1 METQREVFQRERNRE
16 NKKEVEGKEYS
27 RDYRVNYFR
36 YEAFE
41 RILLLLKR
49 KTASSHFVEII
60 ALRISAIGIA
70 LIPVGVSEFVALK
83 TSAIVLPSR
92 TYSGVGRRE
101 VLLKKCRVKYL
112 WLAFVFDFGKF

>member
-1 METQREVFQRERNRE
+1 METQREVFQRESNRE

-27 RDYRVNYFR
+27 RNYCVNYLR
-36 YEAFE
+36 YGAFE

-49 KTASSHFVEII
+49 KTDSSHFVEII

-70 LIPVGVSEFVALK
+70 LISVCVSEFVALK
-83 TSAIVLPSR
+83 NSVMVLPSR